1 MKGRI
6 NWREFEEIE
15 EKLKKAK
22 EEKEVS
28 KEEVEVV
35 GGNGRTEVEKIKR
48 LEEKVEIIYKY
59 QIAISG

>member
-48 LEEKVEIIYKY
+48 LEEKVEVIYKY

>member
-15 EKLKKAK
+15 EKLKK
-22 EEKEVS
+22 EKEVS

-59 QIAISG
+59 KIAISG